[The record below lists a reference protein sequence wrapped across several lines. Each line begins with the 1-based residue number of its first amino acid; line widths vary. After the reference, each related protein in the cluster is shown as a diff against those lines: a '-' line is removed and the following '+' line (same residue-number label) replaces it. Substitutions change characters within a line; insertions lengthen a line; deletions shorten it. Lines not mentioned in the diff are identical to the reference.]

1 MSKWD
6 VETVRRINHINY
18 VVGELHDLVDEIYES
33 FVDEDYQ
40 ELRASVMKLNQRLSD
55 LADSAEDEIQK

>member
-6 VETVRRINHINY
+6 VETIKRINHINY

>member
-6 VETVRRINHINY
+6 VETIKRINHINY
-18 VVGELHDLVDEIYES
+18 VVGDLHDLVNEIYES

>member
-40 ELRASVMKLNQRLSD
+40 ELRASVMKLNQRLND
-55 LADSAEDEIQK
+55 LGDSTEDEIQQ

>member
-40 ELRASVMKLNQRLSD
+40 ELRASVMKLKQRLND
-55 LADSAEDEIQK
+55 LGDSTEDEIQQ

>member
-6 VETVRRINHINY
+6 VETIKRINHINY

-33 FVDEDYQ
+33 FVDDDYQ
-40 ELRASVMKLNQRLSD
+40 ELRSSVMKLNRRLND
-55 LADSAEDEIQK
+55 LADSTEDEIQQ

>member
-6 VETVRRINHINY
+6 VETIKRINHINY
-18 VVGELHDLVDEIYES
+18 VVGELHGLVDEIYES

-55 LADSAEDEIQK
+55 LADSTEDEIQK

>member
-6 VETVRRINHINY
+6 VETIKRINHINY

-33 FVDEDYQ
+33 FVDEDYV
-40 ELRASVMKLNQRLSD
+40 ELASSMRKLNQCLND
-55 LADSAEDEIQK
+55 LGDSTEDEIRK

>member
-1 MSKWD
+1 MNKWD

-18 VVGELHDLVDEIYES
+18 AVGELHDLVDEIYES

-40 ELRASVMKLNQRLSD
+40 ELRASVMKLNQRLND
-55 LADSAEDEIQK
+55 LGDSTEDEIQQ

>member
-6 VETVRRINHINY
+6 VETIKRINHINY

-40 ELRASVMKLNQRLSD
+40 ELRASVMKLNQRQSD

>member
-6 VETVRRINHINY
+6 VETIKRINHINY
-18 VVGELHDLVDEIYES
+18 VVGDLHDLVNEIYES

-40 ELRASVMKLNQRLSD
+40 G
-55 LADSAEDEIQK
+55 

>member
-1 MSKWD
+1 M
-6 VETVRRINHINY
+6 ETVRRINHINY

-40 ELRASVMKLNQRLSD
+40 ELRASVMKLNRRLND
-55 LADSAEDEIQK
+55 LADSTEDEIQQ

>member
-6 VETVRRINHINY
+6 VETIKRINHINY
-18 VVGELHDLVDEIYES
+18 VVGDLHDLVDEIYES

-40 ELRASVMKLNQRLSD
+40 ELGASVMKLNQRLSD
-55 LADSAEDEIQK
+55 LADSTEDEIQK

>member
-40 ELRASVMKLNQRLSD
+40 ELRASVMKLNRRLND
-55 LADSAEDEIQK
+55 LADSTEDEIQQ

>member
-1 MSKWD
+1 
-6 VETVRRINHINY
+6 VETIKRINHINY
-18 VVGELHDLVDEIYES
+18 VVGDLHDLVNEIYES

-40 ELRASVMKLNQRLSD
+40 GLRASVMKLNQRLSD

>member
-33 FVDEDYQ
+33 FVDDDYQ
-40 ELRASVMKLNQRLSD
+40 ELRSSVMKLNRRLND
-55 LADSAEDEIQK
+55 LADSTEDEIQQ

>member
-6 VETVRRINHINY
+6 VETIKRINHINY
-18 VVGELHDLVDEIYES
+18 VVGDLHDLVNEIYES

-55 LADSAEDEIQK
+55 LADTAEDEIQK

>member
-33 FVDEDYQ
+33 FVDDDYQ
-40 ELRASVMKLNQRLSD
+40 ELRASVMKLNRRLND
-55 LADSAEDEIQK
+55 LADSTEDEIQQ

>member
-40 ELRASVMKLNQRLSD
+40 DLRASVMKLNQRLSD
-55 LADSAEDEIQK
+55 LADSTEDEIQQ

>member
-6 VETVRRINHINY
+6 VETVRKINHINY

-33 FVDEDYQ
+33 FVDENYQ
-40 ELRASVMKLNQRLSD
+40 ELRASVMKLNRRLND
-55 LADSAEDEIQK
+55 LADSTEDEIQQ

>member
-6 VETVRRINHINY
+6 VETIKRINHINY

-40 ELRASVMKLNQRLSD
+40 ELGASVMKLNQRLSD
-55 LADSAEDEIQK
+55 LADSTEDEIHK

>member
-33 FVDEDYQ
+33 FVDEDYR
-40 ELRASVMKLNQRLSD
+40 ELRASVMKLNQRLND
-55 LADSAEDEIQK
+55 LADSTEDEIQQ

>member
-1 MSKWD
+1 M
-6 VETVRRINHINY
+6 ETVRRINHINY

-40 ELRASVMKLNQRLSD
+40 ELRASVMKLNQRLND
-55 LADSAEDEIQK
+55 LGDSTEDEIQQ

>member
-6 VETVRRINHINY
+6 VETIKRINHINY

-40 ELRASVMKLNQRLSD
+40 ELRASVMKLNRRLSD

>member
-1 MSKWD
+1 MNKWD

-40 ELRASVMKLNQRLSD
+40 ELRASVMKLNQRLND
-55 LADSAEDEIQK
+55 LGDSTEDEIQQ

>member
-6 VETVRRINHINY
+6 VETIKRINHINY
-18 VVGELHDLVDEIYES
+18 VVGDLHDLVDEIYES

>member
-6 VETVRRINHINY
+6 VETVRKINHINY

-33 FVDEDYQ
+33 FVDEDYVS
-40 ELRASVMKLNQRLSD
+40 LRSTVKILNQRLID
-55 LADSAEDEIQK
+55 LGDSTEDEIQK

>member
-6 VETVRRINHINY
+6 VETIKRINHINY

-40 ELRASVMKLNQRLSD
+40 ELGASVMKLNQRLSD

>member
-1 MSKWD
+1 M
-6 VETVRRINHINY
+6 ETIKRINHINY